1 MYSNL
6 RFTKNVSSY
15 MNVKKVPAGAGIPLR
30 TADTIIN
37 LYKRLFSI
45 SSFISPAPSRH
56 PPEAPAPR
64 REHPFP
70 VRIHS

>member
-15 MNVKKVPAGAGIPLR
+15 MNVKKVPADAGIPLR

-37 LYKRLFSI
+37 L
-45 SSFISPAPSRH
+45 
-56 PPEAPAPR
+56 
-64 REHPFP
+64 
-70 VRIHS
+70 